1 MARKRNLKSF
11 IPGLASLLVLHLSY
25 VTLGKLLDVY
35 GLSCFLV
42 FVCLFQ
48 IIIVPKGCAM
58 ANQSVE
64 TMNEKPLAARL

>member
-1 MARKRNLKSF
+1 MKSF
-11 IPGLASLLVLHLSY
+11 TPGLASLLVLHLSY

-35 GLSCFLV
+35 GLSCFV

-48 IIIVPKGCAM
+48 IISVPKGCAM